1 MTTFAEDL
9 AAGRREQ
16 EDRADPAWCV
26 LRVVANDY
34 SLETDP
40 LDERGYKG
48 PWYRA
53 DGALDLAARVLY
65 HGAGLTQ
72 RAVSERLGIGGTAI
86 RNTRPD
92 VPLYGD
98 ELDALYA
105 AEDLH
110 GGPLSD

>member
-26 LRVVANDY
+26 LRVVANDFG
-34 SLETDP
+34 LVTDP

-48 PWYRA
+48 PWSRS

-65 HGAGLTQ
+65 HGVGMTQ
-72 RAVSERLGIGGTAI
+72 RQIAERIGVQATPI

-92 VPLYGD
+92 VPLFGE
-98 ELDALYA
+98 ELDVLYA

-110 GGPLSD
+110 GGSLDA